1 MQRNVV
7 NTYAAG
13 SIIDLMPDGMYDEL
27 VDDVVILTNNPTGER
42 LQEFHGGIEFN
53 ITINNRKLHWKVTHN
68 YNDFFD
74 LELTPIAVN
83 NINTEQFS
91 DSSKQVEKDLGN
103 GDLKNI
109 FDVLWDDY
117 VAFSMKKGQ
126 KEFLNTILK
135 GDEFKK

>member
-53 ITINNRKLHWKVTHN
+53 ITINT
-68 YNDFFD
+68 
-74 LELTPIAVN
+74 
-83 NINTEQFS
+83 
-91 DSSKQVEKDLGN
+91 
-103 GDLKNI
+103 
-109 FDVLWDDY
+109 
-117 VAFSMKKGQ
+117 MK
-126 KEFLNTILK
+126 
-135 GDEFKK
+135 